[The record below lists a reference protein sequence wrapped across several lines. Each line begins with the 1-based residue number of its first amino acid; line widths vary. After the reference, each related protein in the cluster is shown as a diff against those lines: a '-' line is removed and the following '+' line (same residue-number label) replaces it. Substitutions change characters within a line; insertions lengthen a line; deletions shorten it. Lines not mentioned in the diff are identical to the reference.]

1 MMSKFKSLFV
11 PEPIQLENGK
21 VVQPP
26 FKTSLVVTILL
37 IIFVYLSAK
46 VTKFDLQVLISQ
58 GNEVVLFIQRM
69 FPPNWKYLEKVQN
82 PMIQTI
88 VMSFL
93 GTVIAAVF
101 ALPAAY
107 ISSSNMNTNSTLRT
121 VVRLIFSTFR
131 TIPVLILALILT
143 YIFGLNTFSGMMAIA
158 LFTFS
163 IITKMTYEQIELAD
177 MGPFEASMSTGAT
190 KLESFRVA
198 IFPQISGLYISTI
211 LYNLEMNIRSAAI
224 LGYVG
229 AGGIGILMNESIG
242 WREYQNLATI
252 LIVLLVTVVVIESIS
267 REVRKRLA

>member
-1 MMSKFKSLFV
+1 MSKFKSIFY
-11 PEPIQLENGK
+11 PEPITLENGK
-21 VVQPP
+21 VVKPP
-26 FKTSLVVTILL
+26 FRTSLVVL
-37 IIFVYLSAK
+37 IVLIVLVYASA
-46 VTKFDLQVLISQ
+46 VITKFDLATLFSQ
-58 GNEVVLFIQRM
+58 ANEVVLFIKRM
-69 FPPNWKYLEKVQN
+69 FPPNWNYLGKVKN

-93 GTVIAAVF
+93 GTILAAVF

-107 ISSSNMNTNSTLRT
+107 ISSSNMNTNTTLRT
-121 VVRLIFSTFR
+121 IIRLVFSTFR
-131 TIPVLILALILT
+131 TIPVLILALFLT
-143 YIFGLNTFSGMMAIA
+143 YIFGLNTFSGMIAIA

-177 MGPFEASMSTGAT
+177 MGPFEASISTGAT
-190 KLESFRVA
+190 KIKSFAVA

-252 LIVLLVTVVVIESIS
+252 LIVLLVTVVIIESIS

>member
-1 MMSKFKSLFV
+1 MSKFKSIFI
-11 PEPIQLENGK
+11 PEKITLANGK

-26 FKTSLVVTILL
+26 FKTSLVVTLLLILL
-37 IIFVYLSAK
+37 VYLSA
-46 VTKFDLQVLISQ
+46 VITKFDLATLIRES
-58 GNEVVLFIQRM
+58 NEIVLFIQRM
-69 FPPNWKYLEKVQN
+69 FPPNWKYLSKVAN

-93 GTVIAAVF
+93 GTLIAAIF

-107 ISSSNMNTNSTLRT
+107 LSSSNMNTNAILRNII
-121 VVRLIFSTFR
+121 RLGFSTFR
-131 TIPVLILALILT
+131 TIPVLILALLLT
-143 YIFGLNTFSGMMAIA
+143 YVFGLNTFSGMMAIA

-177 MGPFEASMSTGAT
+177 MGPFEASISTGAT
-190 KLESFRVA
+190 KVKAFAVS

-252 LIVLLVTVVVIESIS
+252 LIVLLVSVIVIESLS